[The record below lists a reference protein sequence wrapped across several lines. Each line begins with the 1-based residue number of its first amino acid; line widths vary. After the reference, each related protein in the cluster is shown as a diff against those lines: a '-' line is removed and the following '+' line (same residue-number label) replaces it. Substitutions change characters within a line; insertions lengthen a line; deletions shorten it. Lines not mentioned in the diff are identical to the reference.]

1 MAIMINCGRD
11 WTYDLYLQDVK
22 VYGMEDKSNGEDY
35 NAYFVAY
42 IKRAADRFLAKWKEQ
57 HDGKLYDCIYGWVGD
72 AFARSITDW
81 FSDFYK
87 DTYRQRPHLPMW
99 FYVQPLGLPMSED
112 TARMFCANPVDEAA
126 IEANHTR
133 QSMPY

>member
-42 IKRAADRFLAKWKEQ
+42 LKRAAARFLEEWKKQ
-57 HDGKLYDCIYGWVGD
+57 HDGKLYDHGYVGD
-72 AFARSITDW
+72 AFANKIREW

-99 FYVQPLGLPMSED
+99 FYVHPLGLPMSED
-112 TARMFCANPVDEAA
+112 TARLFCANPVDEAA
-126 IEANHTR
+126 TEANHAR
-133 QSMPY
+133 QSLPLW